1 MKLGIWCDFGTT
13 LEPNA
18 GIGVFVANLVET
30 LANQPNIEEILLVAK
45 AGEEHKLKPLQ
56 RNNTSKDIPTKSA
69 PIHIVGNPKPHFVIR
84 KLWKVLRKTERK
96 HLYPTF
102 GPSANHKKSWWCSP
116 FVRFLDG
123 CVTRSKR
130 QWLDSVDLWLLPY
143 VGLDHPFSQ
152 PTVVVLHDLVTV
164 HFPESTRPSK
174 LTSLKYLVSQVTD
187 RATIVACMSEFI
199 LQNDLLGTLGLDRNR
214 TAMVRP
220 AIPRDFDAANQT
232 TGTSPRTNGS
242 APSED
247 SNAVTSDQPTSPPL
261 TPSLSAQ
268 GIKPQSYLLYPAGFR
283 SYKNHALLVD
293 ALHALSQESSDK
305 LRSMQVVFTGSSDLP
320 VDLKNKID
328 ALGVGDRLKLPGK
341 VTRSELES
349 LYRNAYATVVP
360 SLYEQGSFPLMESL
374 HFGCPILSSDIPSLR
389 EQLQAMGSSALFF
402 DPRSVQSLVQS
413 LRELSYDRQGKLE
426 EQLNGFRAMQARTWD
441 DVAKEWCVVFDRALA
456 TQPALR

>member
-13 LEPNA
+13 LEPTE

-30 LANQPNIEEILLVAK
+30 LANQPSIEEILLVAK
-45 AGEEHKLKPLQ
+45 AGEEHKLEPLQ
-56 RNNTSKDIPTKSA
+56 RNNTSQSKSTKSA
-69 PIHIVGNPKPHFVIR
+69 PIRIAGNPKPHFVIR
-84 KLWKVLRKTERK
+84 KLWKVLRRTERK
-96 HLYPTF
+96 HVYPTF
-102 GPSANHKKSWWCSP
+102 GPSLSQKKSWWCSP

-199 LQNDLLGTLGLDRNR
+199 LQNDLLGTLGLDKNR

-232 TGTSPRTNGS
+232 P
-242 APSED
+242 
-247 SNAVTSDQPTSPPL
+247 DQPTAL
-261 TPSLSAQ
+261 TLAPSLLAH
-268 GIKPQSYLLYPAGFR
+268 GITPQKYLLYPASFR

-293 ALHALSQESSDK
+293 ALHALSQESSDE
-305 LRSMQVVFTGSSDLP
+305 LRSLQVLFTGGSELPADLN
-320 VDLKNKID
+320 NKIN
-328 ALGVGDRLKLPGK
+328 ALGVADRIKLPGR

-402 DPRSVQSLVQS
+402 DPRSVQSLVQA

-426 EQLNGFRAMQARTWD
+426 EQLSGFRAMQARTWD
-441 DVAKEWCVVFDRALA
+441 DVAKEWCVVFDRALT
-456 TQPALR
+456 TQSPLR